1 MDTLRQDLRYALRM
15 LAKAPGVTL
24 AAVLSLA
31 LGIGANTT
39 LFTWVSAAL
48 LNPIS
53 GVPEADNLAVLTST
67 QGREEGRSLSHL
79 DFLDYRET
87 PGLKGAIA
95 QDELTLTLGADGR
108 ADRVWALIVS
118 DDYFDV
124 LGVRAAVGRTFGRD
138 DGRAGVPLVVI
149 SHGLWQRRFAGDPT
163 VVGRPITIN
172 TQPFTV
178 AGVAPAAFH
187 GTTVGLTVD
196 AWVPL
201 SAQRAV
207 LPGDR
212 LSQRGHR
219 WLQVLV
225 RLAPGTSLKQAQA
238 ALSTT
243 AARLAATYPEDKGL
257 DVAVT
262 RFWNAP
268 VGASKLL
275 GPVLLVLW
283 AVVALVLLIACA
295 NVANLLLT
303 RATMRRREIGV
314 RLALGAS
321 RARLVRQ
328 LLTESTLLALLGG
341 AAGVLVAVW
350 GSGLLRTFVPPTDF
364 PISLTPA
371 LDGRALAFA
380 LLLSIGTVFVF
391 GLVPA
396 LQASRVGVAGR
407 LREEQAS
414 VVGGSGGRLRGVLVA
429 GQLALSVLL
438 LVSAGLLVRSLRHA
452 ETMDAGFDPRGVLLA
467 SVDLF
472 ASGYDKDSG
481 RRLFASAV
489 ESLRRLPGVTAV
501 SLVRRAPLGFG
512 GSSSSTMSVDGYDA
526 PPDEPA
532 WAFTHVVGPDFFHT
546 MGGTILRG
554 RDLTAADSEAAPRVV
569 VVDETAAQRYW
580 AGREA
585 LGSRLR
591 LGDTWYTVV
600 GVARTMKHRQLSEA
614 PGPHVFLPVLQ
625 SYQPQATFL
634 VRTDRG
640 TAAVSAEVI
649 GGLRAIDPGLPVFNV
664 VPFEEHVQAARFQPR
679 MAGSLL
685 AGFGAL
691 ALLLAAVG
699 LYGVLAFAV
708 GQRTREIG
716 IRMALGG
723 RARDIYL
730 LVARQGFALIG
741 TGVLVGLASA
751 AAATRVLRSMLI
763 GVSPTD
769 PLTFVLVAG
778 VLVAV
783 ALMACAIPAR
793 RAAGV
798 DPVVALRYE

>member
-1 MDTLRQDLRYALRM
+1 MDELRQDLRYALRM
-15 LAKAPGVTL
+15 LAKAPGVTT

-39 LFTWVSAAL
+39 LFSWVSAAL
-48 LNPIS
+48 LHPIS
-53 GVPEADNLAVLTST
+53 GVPEAGNLAVLTST
-67 QGREEGRSLSHL
+67 QGRDEGRSLSYL
-79 DFLDYRET
+79 DYLDYRET
-87 PGLKGAIA
+87 PGLAGAIA

-124 LGVRAAVGRTFGRD
+124 LGVRPAVGRTFGVD
-138 DGRAGVPLVVI
+138 DGRAGTALVVI
-149 SHGLWQRRFAGDPT
+149 SHGLWQRRFAGDPA
-163 VVGRPITIN
+163 VVGRTISIN

-187 GTTVGLTVD
+187 GTTVGLTFD
-196 AWVPL
+196 AWIPL

-212 LSQRGHR
+212 LTSRGHR

-225 RLAPGTSLKQAQA
+225 RLAPGTSLSQAQA

-243 AARLAATYPEDKGL
+243 AARLAATHPEDEGL
-257 DVAVT
+257 DVEVSH
-262 RFWNAP
+262 FWNAP
-268 VGASKLL
+268 VGASRLL

-303 RATMRRREIGV
+303 RATMRRREVGV

-328 LLTESTLLALLGG
+328 LLTESGLLALVGG

-350 GSGLLRTFVPPTDF
+350 GAGLLRSFVPPTDF
-364 PISLTPA
+364 PISLRPA
-371 LDGRALAFA
+371 LDAGALAFA

-396 LQASRVGVAGR
+396 LQGSRVGMAGR

-414 VVGGSGGRLRGVLVA
+414 VVGGSGGRLRGALVA

-438 LVSAGLLVRSLRHA
+438 LASAGLLVRSLRHA
-452 ETMDAGFDPRGVLLA
+452 ETMDPGFNPRGVLLA

-472 ASGYDKDSG
+472 ANGYDKDSG
-481 RRLFASAV
+481 RRFFASAV
-489 ESLRRLPGVTAV
+489 ESLRGLPGVTAA
-501 SLVRRAPLGFG
+501 SLIRRAPLGFG

-526 PPDEPA
+526 PPDKPA

-546 MGGTILRG
+546 VGATILRG
-554 RDLTAADSEAAPRVV
+554 RDLTAADSETAPRAVV
-569 VVDETAAQRYW
+569 IDETAAQRYW
-580 AGREA
+580 AGRDA
-585 LGSRLR
+585 VGSRLR
-591 LGDTWYTVV
+591 LGESWYTVV
-600 GVARTMKHRQLSEA
+600 GVARTMKHRQLSEPPA
-614 PGPHVFLPVLQ
+614 PHVFLPALQ
-625 SYQPQATFL
+625 YYLPQATFL
-634 VRTDRG
+634 VRTGRD
-640 TAAVSAEVI
+640 TAAVAGEVV
-649 GGLRAIDPGLPVFNV
+649 GRLRAIDPGLPVFNV
-664 VPFEEHVQAARFQPR
+664 VPFEEHVQAARFQQR
-679 MAGSLL
+679 MAGTLL

-708 GQRTREIG
+708 SQRTREIG

-723 RARDIYL
+723 RARDIYF
-730 LVARQGFALIG
+730 LVARQGAILIG
-741 TGVLVGLASA
+741 IGVLVGLASA
-751 AAATRVLRSMLI
+751 VAATRVLRSLLI

-769 PLTFVLVAG
+769 PLTFALVAG

-783 ALMACAIPAR
+783 ALLACAIPAR